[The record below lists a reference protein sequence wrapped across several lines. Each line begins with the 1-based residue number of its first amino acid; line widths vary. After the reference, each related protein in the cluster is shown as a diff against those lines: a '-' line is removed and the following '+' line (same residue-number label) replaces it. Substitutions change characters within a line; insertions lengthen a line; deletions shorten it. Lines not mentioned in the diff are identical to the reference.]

1 MSFDTIFHPLGDNT
15 MAAGVL
21 NFAQYLGGADNIQIE
36 QIFPTTQRTLN
47 YNYATSIVGW
57 TFKVDHQ
64 TIVVDTVAFDRNTG
78 QPNFANSNVIGA
90 FPFGVVSTGT
100 YISVVNSALGTVNIT
115 IPGNLYTGPVLP
127 DARANVPITIVGV
140 TWTDASSPV
149 QVNTH
154 RWAFLLAWEPGVTPG
169 DPTLSTSPL
178 YSAITVGA

>member
-1 MSFDTIFHPLGDNT
+1 

-36 QIFPTTQRTLN
+36 QIFPSTQRTLN

-57 TFKVDHQ
+57 TFKVDYQ
-64 TIVVDTVAFDRNTG
+64 TIVVDSVAFDRNTG
-78 QPNFANSNVIGA
+78 QPNFANSNVIGY
-90 FPFGVVSTGT
+90 FPSGVVSTSS

-115 IPGNLYTGPVLP
+115 IPGELYTGPVLP

-140 TWTDASSPV
+140 TWTSASSPV

-178 YSAITVGA
+178 FSAITVGA